1 MNYDLIGNYKYK
13 DLERFTYAQLESD
26 EILISNY
33 PIILYDPFETEF
45 DHHGVAVLEN
55 TLDAV
60 ITQELNGDYT
70 LKAEII
76 KDERGKYK
84 RVKPLSIV
92 KAQGQLFRIPLLQ
105 GIKDDGFK
113 ITIDAK
119 HISFDA
125 VELYNEDRRANNQNI
140 YETLSRLMEVDIKG
154 KYSLG
159 VTDVTKTASANFID
173 ENFIESLFNKVLPRW
188 GGELLRD
195 NFKFTVKNRI
205 GSYKP
210 DLFIRYSKN
219 SKSITRKVDY
229 SSLCTMIYPYGKNG
243 ITIEEINRGIK
254 YLTSSR
260 INDYP
265 LVYTKKVKFDDAET
279 PEQLLEMAT
288 EYLNKYDKPLITV
301 EVDLIDLENSAS
313 YENLKS
319 AIRMDLGDTVTIY
332 DEDLG
337 IDEEQRVI
345 SMETDAVTGIK
356 LKITLGV
363 SAPSLADSMTD
374 LEDKTSEIE
383 QKVSENINTSEDIK
397 TQVVQ
402 NTTDIIELKKIDENL
417 NKDITAVNEE
427 VGQLAGLNTT
437 IKTDLVS
444 AINEVVSMFDVSD
457 EETQEKTNVVEV
469 VKDLQMKV
477 DEVIIEQNKIIE
489 LLKTAG
495 IYPTE

>member
-1 MNYDLIGNYKYK
+1 MDFKSIENYKYK
-13 DLERFTYAQLESD
+13 DLERFTYAELES
-26 EILISNY
+26 EKMENKKS
-33 PIILYDPFETEF
+33 PMILYDPFETDF
-45 DHHGVAVLEN
+45 DTLGVAVLTN
-55 TLDAV
+55 VSNQV
-60 ITQELNGDYT
+60 ILEELNGDYC
-70 LKAEII
+70 LNFEVI

-84 RVKPLSIV
+84 RIKPLSII
-92 KAQGQLFRIPLLQ
+92 KAQGQLFRIPMLQ
-105 GIKDDGFK
+105 GVKDDGFK
-113 ITIDAK
+113 IIVNAK

-125 VELYNEDRRANNQNI
+125 VELYNEDRRANNQNV
-140 YETLSRLMEVDIKG
+140 YETLSRLMEVDVNG

-159 VTDVTKTASANFID
+159 VTDVTTTASANFIN

-195 NFKFTVKNRI
+195 NFKFTVKNRV
-205 GSYKP
+205 GEYKP
-210 DLFIRYSKN
+210 SLFVRYSKN
-219 SKSITRKVDY
+219 AKSINRKIDY
-229 SSLCTMIYPYGKNG
+229 SSLCTRIYPVGKNG
-243 ITIEEINRGIK
+243 ITLENINNGLK
-254 YLTSSR
+254 YITS
-260 INDYP
+260 NKANNYP
-265 LVYTKKVKFDDAET
+265 IIYPKLVKFDDAET
-279 PEQLLEMAT
+279 VEELKEQAEL
-288 EYLNKYDKPLITV
+288 YLNTYDTPMITIDI
-301 EVDLIDLENSAS
+301 DLISLEQVKD
-313 YENLKS
+313 YENLNDS
-319 AIRMDLGDTVTIY
+319 IRMNLGDTVTVY
-332 DEDLG
+332 DVDL
-337 IDEEQRVI
+337 DVREEQRVI
-345 SMETDAVTGIK
+345 SIESDPITGIK

-363 SAPSLADSMTD
+363 STPSLADSMTD

-383 QKVSENINTSEDIK
+383 QKVSENINTSEDVK
-397 TQVVQ
+397 KQVVQ

-437 IKTDLVS
+437 VKTDLVS